1 MATVTTPEAPAAEE
15 RFDRVATTTCGYC
28 GVGCRLETRA
38 IDGRIV
44 SIGPALDGPANE
56 GHTCLKGRFAHGFT
70 RSPDRLRTPLI
81 RVDGELRPASWE
93 EALERIVG
101 ELERIKGAHGPDAI
115 AGLASSRATN
125 EDCYAMA
132 RLMRAAVGTNNIDN
146 CSRVCHSPTSF
157 ALRKS
162 FGLSGATGSFTD
174 IDHAEVA
181 LLLGVNPTQG
191 HPVVGARIKQ
201 AALRGCKLIT
211 IDPRRIELA
220 DYGAI
225 HLSPRPGTNAA
236 VVLGLSHVI
245 HREGLLD
252 AAFIAERTEG
262 WEAVEEL
269 LAGYDPAAVEEITG
283 IPASDLEAAAVLYG
297 EAASGSLLWG
307 LGVTEHKYGSEVV
320 RLLCNLAMMT
330 GKVGKPGSA
339 LLPLRGQNNVQGSS
353 DMGAL
358 PDTYTAYR
366 SVEDEDVAGLF
377 EDAWGTPLSRH
388 KGMKIP
394 EMFDA
399 AVAGELKAMYIFGED
414 VAQTD
419 PDIAHVA
426 AALESLEFLVCQ
438 EIFENETTKFADVVL
453 PASAFLEKEGTFINA
468 ERRFQAVEPAIDP
481 PGEARTDFAII
492 GEVSRRLGHE
502 FGWGTPWD
510 ALDEVARLTPD
521 YAGVSRERL
530 GRRGLQWP
538 VRPDG
543 SDSPT
548 LYDTAFDRPGGRG
561 HFAALPYKAPGD
573 SADDDFPL
581 VLVTGRIL
589 QHYNAGTMTRRT
601 GNVRLVDRDILE
613 VHPTDAAR
621 LWIAD
626 GDKVSVRSRVGRIEV
641 EATVTDRIEP
651 GHVFT
656 TFHFPETRTNLLV
669 GQSADINTSCPE
681 YKVIAVDVRPIA
693 ELPSFVPVLAD
704 GDGRAEP

>member
-1 MATVTTPEAPAAEE
+1 MT
-15 RFDRVATTTCGYC
+15 TTTCGYC
-28 GVGCRLETRA
+28 GVGCRLETHA
-38 IDGRIV
+38 VEGRIA
-44 SIGPALDGPANE
+44 SITPALDGPANE

-70 RSPDRLRTPLI
+70 RSPDRLSAPLI
-81 RVDGELRPASWE
+81 RADGELREASWE
-93 EALERIVG
+93 EALERIVA
-101 ELERIKGAHGPDAI
+101 ELERVKRDHGPDAI

-125 EDCYAMA
+125 EDCYAMQ
-132 RLMRAAVGTNNIDN
+132 RLIRAAVGTNNIDN

-174 IDHAEVA
+174 LDQAEVA

-236 VVLGLSHVI
+236 VVHGLCHVV
-245 HREGLLD
+245 RRDGLVD
-252 AAFIAERTEG
+252 EEFIAARTEG
-262 WEAVEEL
+262 YEAVAEL
-269 LAGYDPAAVEEITG
+269 LESYDPAAVEEITG
-283 IPASDLEAAAVLYG
+283 IAAADLEAAAHLYG

-366 SVEDEDVAGLF
+366 PVEDEEVARGF
-377 EDAWGTPLSRH
+377 EAEWGVPLSRV

-399 AVAGELKAMYIFGED
+399 AIAGELKAMYIFGED

-419 PDIAHVA
+419 PDTAHVA
-426 AALESLEFLVCQ
+426 AALEGLDFLVCQ
-438 EIFENETTKFADVVL
+438 EIFLNETTKYADVVL
-453 PASAFLEKEGTFINA
+453 PASAFLEKEGTFTNA
-468 ERRFQAVEPAIDP
+468 ERRFQVVEAAIDP
-481 PGEARTDFAII
+481 PGEARTDFEII
-492 GEVSRRLGHE
+492 TTVSRALGYE
-502 FGWGTPWD
+502 MGWETPWD
-510 ALDEVARLTPD
+510 ALDEIARLTPHF
-521 YAGVSRERL
+521 AGVSHERL
-530 GRRGLQWP
+530 GRSGLQWP
-538 VRPDG
+538 VRADG
-543 SDSPT
+543 TDSPT
-548 LYDTAFDRPGGRG
+548 LYDAFFDRPGGRG
-561 HFAALPYKAPGD
+561 HFAPLPYKVPGD
-573 SADDDFPL
+573 AADHEFPL
-581 VLVTGRIL
+581 VLVTGRVL

-601 GNVRLVDRDILE
+601 ANADLVDRDLLE
-613 VHPTDAAR
+613 IHPEDAAR

-626 GDKVSVRSRVGRIEV
+626 GDRVSVRSRVGRTEIE
-641 EATVTDRIEP
+641 ALVTERIEP

-656 TFHFPETRTNLLV
+656 SFHFPETRTNLLV
-669 GQSADINTSCPE
+669 GQSADVNTSCPE
-681 YKVIAVDVRPIA
+681 YKVIAVDVRPIGERA
-693 ELPSFVPVLAD
+693 SFAPALSSV
-704 GDGRAEP
+704 E

>member
-1 MATVTTPEAPAAEE
+1 MTTAVVKAANATDS
-15 RFDRVATTTCGYC
+15 RFDREVTTTCGYC
-28 GVGCRLETRA
+28 GVGCRLEA
-38 IDGRIV
+38 HAADGRIV
-44 SIGPALDGPANE
+44 SISPALDGPAND

-70 RSPDRLRTPLI
+70 RSPDRLTTPLI
-81 RVDGELRPASWE
+81 RSEGGELRPASWE
-93 EALERIVG
+93 EAIDRIAT
-101 ELERIKGAHGPDAI
+101 ELGRIKAEHGADAI

-132 RLMRAAVGTNNIDN
+132 RLVRAAVGTNNIDN
-146 CSRVCHSPTSF
+146 CSRVCHSPTSY

-162 FGLSGATGSFTD
+162 FGLSGATGSFAD
-174 IDHAEVA
+174 IDRAEVA

-225 HLSPRPGTNAA
+225 HLAPRPGTNAA
-236 VVLGLSHVI
+236 VVLGLCHVV
-245 HREGLLD
+245 RRDGLVD
-252 AAFIAERTEG
+252 EEFVAARTEG
-262 WEAVEEL
+262 YDAVEEL
-269 LAGYDPAAVEEITG
+269 LAGYAPDAVEEITG
-283 IPASDLEAAAVLYG
+283 IPAAELEAAAHLYG
-297 EAASGSLLWG
+297 EAASGCLLWG

-320 RLLCNLAMMT
+320 QLLCNLAMMT

-366 SVEDEDVAGLF
+366 PVGDEEVASAF
-377 EDAWGTPLSRH
+377 EAEWGVPLSRA
-388 KGMKIP
+388 KGLTIP
-394 EMFDA
+394 QMFDA

-419 PDIAHVA
+419 PDTAHVA

-438 EIFENETTKFADVVL
+438 EIFENETTRFADVVL
-453 PASAFLEKEGTFINA
+453 PASAFLEKEGTFTNA
-468 ERRFQAVEPAIDP
+468 ERRFQAVEAAIEP
-481 PGEARTDFAII
+481 PGEARTDFEII
-492 GEVSRRLGHE
+492 ATVSRALGHE
-502 FGWGTPWD
+502 MGWETPWD
-510 ALDEVARLTPD
+510 ALDEIARLTPE

-530 GRRGLQWP
+530 GRRGQQWP
-538 VRPDG
+538 VRADG

-548 LYDTAFDRPGGRG
+548 LYDTTFDRPGGRG
-561 HFAALPYKAPGD
+561 HFAALPYKVPGD
-573 SADDDFPL
+573 AADEEFPL
-581 VLVTGRIL
+581 VLVTGRVL

-601 GNVRLVDRDILE
+601 GNAELVDRDWLE
-613 VHPTDAAR
+613 IHPDDAAR
-621 LWIAD
+621 LWIGD
-626 GDKVSVRSRVGRIEV
+626 GDLVSVRSRVGRTEV
-641 EATVTDRIEP
+641 SARVTDRIEP

-669 GQSADINTSCPE
+669 GQSADVNTSCPE
-681 YKVIAVDVRPIA
+681 YKVIAVDVRPVGEEA
-693 ELPSFVPVLAD
+693 AFTPVLAP
-704 GDGRAEP
+704 EPA